1 MEHAEARLQPHSL
14 APVLLGGMDGQMSEF
29 LPLLLKPTGN
39 RHSVH
44 EQVEYGLAI
53 PFLPTHL
60 HASLLDGE
68 RTLVFLRPQ
77 FSRNDKDFSL

>member
-53 PFLPTHL
+53 PFLPAHL
-60 HASLLDGE
+60 QACLLNGE
-68 RTLVFLRPQ
+68 RTPVFLRPQ